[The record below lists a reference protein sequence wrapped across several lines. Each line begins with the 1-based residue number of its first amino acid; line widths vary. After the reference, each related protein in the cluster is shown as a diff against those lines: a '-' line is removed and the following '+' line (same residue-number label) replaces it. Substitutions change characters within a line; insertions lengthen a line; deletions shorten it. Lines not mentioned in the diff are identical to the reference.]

1 MPKLPTY
8 SANIQAGA
16 ISGGRRAGPEDTGV
30 VDLIPTVRAV
40 QQAGDQLTDQIV
52 TQRER
57 EQREMERLR
66 REQEAKAG
74 RDAAL
79 RGAKVVAF
87 GRNQFVDYINQASQK
102 PMEVLP
108 DVVADFNEKFEDFRN
123 KALEQEEHPEGRQRL
138 EIDLE
143 QMRGGLIDNAMRL
156 QAQRAGIAASSSMRD
171 VFSQNAIVVQKDPT
185 QLEALIGQE
194 RKLIAD
200 LNIPGL
206 TDAQRERLYE
216 DRRHVLPGAAIGA
229 RIAAVQNS
237 RQATALKQELEGN
250 KRWQELLSGEQYAR
264 AMNDL
269 TKDIRNFQKAERA
282 AYVEQVRERINEA
295 AAGIPNGLSAREAGG
310 DPKLAR
316 AISGALAIGK
326 ARQDIKSL
334 PANEV
339 AVIVQKALTQ
349 LATPGDYTQDRAYAE
364 AVLAADNERR
374 RALAQ
379 DSAGYAIQNV
389 TPVKQAYE
397 AMVNSQFDPKAVSRY
412 AAVSAEAQRDL
423 GGPGFSARLLPKSQV
438 DQVLA
443 EVGSLPPE
451 QVANRMESLQ
461 KQYGPLWGEIL
472 SQMGGKLPPGYS
484 TLGRLSAPTDY
495 LTRTTLADALKAGP
509 DLRKN
514 LLETDAKDVDRR
526 VEEAMLPY
534 SRIVSQAGAP
544 AQIVLRE
551 ETAAAKALAYQM
563 VARGQSPNEAAKN
576 AANAL
581 IFDRYDTG
589 ETFLAPKGM
598 LGQAQREAARLMR
611 ETPVDAFP
619 KAAGGDA
626 ALSDQYRREANKREA
641 ERGFWANVTDTASGK
656 LGIEWRNSDGTP
668 VVLDSGERVRLFF
681 DDLRNL
687 PPPPRRGALPRGTS
701 ATQGGAAARAP

>member
-30 VDLIPTVRAV
+30 VDLIPAVREV
-40 QQAGDQLTDQIV
+40 QRVGDQLTEQIV

-66 REQEAKAG
+66 KEAEAKAE
-74 RDAAL
+74 REAAL
-79 RGAKVVAF
+79 RRGQIIAN
-87 GRNQFVDYINQASQK
+87 GHNQFLDYLNQSAQ
-102 PMEVLP
+102 LP
-108 DVVADFNEKFEDFRN
+108 FDQMPDIVADFNQKFTDFSN
-123 KALEQEEHPEGRQRL
+123 KALEQETDPTARQEL
-138 EIDLE
+138 EIALSR
-143 QMRGGLIDNAMRL
+143 MRVSLVDNAMRD
-156 QAQRAGIAASSSMRD
+156 QSRRAGVHASSALRD
-171 VFSQNAIVVQKDPT
+171 VFSQNTIAVQKNPALLE
-185 QLEALIGQE
+185 QLLENEKKLIGDL
-194 RKLIAD
+194 KL
-200 LNIPGL
+200 PGL
-206 TDAQRERLYE
+206 TYAQTQALYE

-237 RQATALKQELEGN
+237 RQATALKQELESN

-264 AMNDL
+264 AMNEL
-269 TKDIRNFQKAERA
+269 TKDIRTFQNAERA
-282 AYVEQVRERINEA
+282 AYVERVRERIHEA
-295 AAGIPNGLSAREAGG
+295 AAGIPNGLSLREAGG

-334 PANEV
+334 PFNEMV
-339 AVIVQKALTQ
+339 KVMQEAQTK
-349 LATPGDYTQDRAYAE
+349 LATPGDYTADRAYAE
-364 AVLAADNERR
+364 AVQAAVTERM
-374 RALAQ
+374 RALTQ
-379 DSAGYAIQNV
+379 DPAGYAIQNV

-423 GGPGFSARLLPKSQV
+423 GGPGFSARLLPKAQV

-443 EVGSLPPE
+443 EVSSLPPE

-484 TLGRLSAPTDY
+484 TLGRLSAPTDS

-534 SRIVSQAGAP
+534 SRIVSQAGAA

-668 VVLDSGERVRLFF
+668 VILDSGERVRLFF

-701 ATQGGAAARAP
+701 ATQGGAAVRAP